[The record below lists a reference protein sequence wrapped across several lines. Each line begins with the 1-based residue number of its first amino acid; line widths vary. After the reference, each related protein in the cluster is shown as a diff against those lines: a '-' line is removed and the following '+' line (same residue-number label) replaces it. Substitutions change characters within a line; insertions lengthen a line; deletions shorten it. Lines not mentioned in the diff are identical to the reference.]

1 MDATDAKKPVSYM
14 PLKRQLPLLAQAL
27 VPIFGIPSLVVALA
41 LFATVNPDYYSH
53 DIPSISR
60 TISIP
65 PASTVFVAFMTPTV
79 ISIVICWLYG
89 GRMNLW
95 RLSVMKAAGKSVF
108 WLGVLSVLAA
118 TLGVTAG
125 LSLFAVA
132 LVTLDCCLTG
142 HMVFSYLFFVS
153 QILAFIVDSAFTV
166 LIARSETNA
175 LVHVPVVRRALKYK
189 NRFCAAIVSAG
200 VAYYLLYLLKD
211 VVLGPLQMLVQAIYV
226 MNEYALCT
234 MLFSYSL
241 FYLPLSTRYSRKMA
255 QEKEMA
261 LAVSACENLH
271 AR

>member
-1 MDATDAKKPVSYM
+1 MGATDAEKSVSYL
-14 PLKRQLPLLAQAL
+14 PLKRQLPLLAQAF

-41 LFATVNPDYYSH
+41 LFAAVNPDYYSH

-65 PASTVFVAFMTPTV
+65 PASTIFVAFMTPTV
-79 ISIVICWLYG
+79 ISIVVCWIYG

-95 RLSVMKAAGKSVF
+95 RVRVMKAAGKSFF

-118 TLGVTAG
+118 TLGIVAG
-125 LSLFAVA
+125 LSLFALAV
-132 LVTLDCCLTG
+132 VTLDCCLTG

-153 QILAFIVDSAFTV
+153 QILAFIVDTAFTL

-175 LVHVPVVRRALKYK
+175 LVHVPAVRRALKYK
-189 NRFCAAIVSAG
+189 TRFCAGIVGAG
-200 VAYYLLYLLKD
+200 ICYYLLYLLKD
-211 VVLGPLQMLVQAIYV
+211 FELGPLQMLVQVTYV

-255 QEKEMA
+255 QKKEIA
-261 LAVSACENLH
+261 LAVGTREKLH